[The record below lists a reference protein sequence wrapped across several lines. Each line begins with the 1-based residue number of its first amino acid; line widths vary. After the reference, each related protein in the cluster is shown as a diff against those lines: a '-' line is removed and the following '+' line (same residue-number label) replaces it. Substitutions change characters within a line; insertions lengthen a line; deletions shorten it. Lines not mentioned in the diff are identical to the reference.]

1 MELLERDEDGKIIVN
16 ISGDPY
22 HLAVVVMS
30 KLSLSLS
37 LKEMDKALADA
48 KALKAGKIMPS
59 IAEEFRKIPPRG
71 VIERM

>member
-30 KLSLSLS
+30 KLS